1 MFASIAVFFTSLA
14 PSFYIFNHVF
24 TLFVTPM
31 FFLSGVFF
39 PLTEFPQLVQNLSWI
54 APLTPVVH
62 LTRALFEGEFHIIH
76 AVAVGYILLVTIVF
90 FWLSLVLMRRRLTV

>member
-1 MFASIAVFFTSLA
+1 
-14 PSFYIFNHVF
+14 
-24 TLFVTPM
+24 M

-62 LTRALFEGEFHIIH
+62 LTRALFEGEFHLIH
-76 AVAVGYILLVTIVF
+76 VVAAGYILLVTIFF